1 MAGILHQ
8 QINLKQIAPDTYNA
22 SWHQDWTVASTL
34 HGGCVA
40 AIIYHAAARH
50 LTTDPTLVA
59 QNQPDILNLHIEFLR
74 ACERLESTVT
84 VSVLKLG
91 AAACTLQLQLSQK
104 GKIRVVA
111 LATSINFDRALGPTV
126 PTGWTLLPPPDPKP
140 DFDRV
145 LAHKPD
151 ENWIPVQAGGEVIPL
166 TGRILGLDPRAGFRT
181 EGICDV
187 WNGFV
192 GDERMDGTYIAMMTD
207 MIPSM
212 TDTLMRNGG
221 LYDAHRF
228 WRGARQWADANPG
241 IPAVF
246 RNSLAELAKQ
256 ASTFNTT
263 VVLDMEFKRRLPK
276 EGLRFI
282 FTRTAARTLQD
293 GRLDL
298 DITICDEE
306 MGLVCKAHQ
315 LILVLEAERKFRGGK
330 KQDEKL

>member
-1 MAGILHQ
+1 M
-8 QINLKQIAPDTYNA
+8 
-22 SWHQDWTVASTL
+22 
-34 HGGCVA
+34 
-40 AIIYHAAARH
+40 
-50 LTTDPTLVA
+50 
-59 QNQPDILNLHIEFLR
+59 
-74 ACERLESTVT
+74 
-84 VSVLKLG
+84 LKLG

-111 LATSINFDRALGPTV
+111 LATSTNFDKALGPTV

-151 ENWIPVQAGGEVIPL
+151 EHWIPVQAGGEVIPF

-187 WNGFV
+187 WSGFV

-207 MIPSM
+207 VIPSM

-228 WRGARQWADANPG
+228 WQGARQWAEANPG
-241 IPAVF
+241 VPAVF
-246 RNSLAELAKQ
+246 GNSLAELAKQ
-256 ASTFNTT
+256 AYTFNTT
-263 VVLDMEFKRRLPK
+263 AVLDMEFKKRLPT
-276 EGLRFI
+276 EGLRFVL
-282 FTRTAARTLQD
+282 TRTAARTLQD

-315 LILVLEAERKFRGGK
+315 LILVLEAKRKFRSGK
-330 KQDEKL
+330 KTEEKL

>member
-1 MAGILHQ
+1 MARPELAENSQ
-8 QINLKQIAPDTYNA
+8 MVKRVTDFAA
-22 SWHQDWTVASTL
+22 L

-40 AIIYHAAARH
+40 AVIYHAAATH
-50 LTTDPTLVA
+50 LTTDPTLLA
-59 QNQPDILNLHIEFLR
+59 QNQPDILNLHLEFLR

-91 AAACTLQLQLSQK
+91 AASCTLQLQLSQK
-104 GKIRVVA
+104 DKIKVVA
-111 LATSINFDRALGPTV
+111 LATSTNFDKPLGPTV

-145 LAHKPD
+145 LANKPD
-151 ENWIPVQAGGEVIPL
+151 ENWIPVRAGGEVIPL
-166 TGRILGLDPRAGFRT
+166 TERILGLDPRAGFRF

-187 WNGFV
+187 WNGFI
-192 GDERMDGTYIAMMTD
+192 GDERMDCTYIALMTD
-207 MIPSM
+207 IIPSM

-221 LYDAHRF
+221 MYDAHRF
-228 WRGARQWADANPG
+228 WQGAREWAEANPG

-246 RNSLAELAKQ
+246 TNTLAELAKQ

-263 VVLDMEFKRRLPK
+263 VVLDMEFKKRLPK
-276 EGLRFI
+276 EGLRFVL
-282 FTRTAARTLQD
+282 TRTAARSLQD

-298 DITICDEE
+298 DITICDED

-315 LILVLEAERKFRGGK
+315 LILVLEAQRKFRRGK
-330 KQDEKL
+330 KTQQKL